1 MQLTRRHFLT
11 SSGSLALASLA
22 PGRPLRRPR
31 RDKVRLGVVGVW
43 NRGRSNLEGV
53 LGEEV
58 VALCDVDR
66 RHLGQGAEVVAQRTD
81 GSRTPLLFKDYRR
94 MLDCPEV
101 LDAVVVSTADH
112 THASVAAAAL
122 RRGLHV
128 YCEKPLAH
136 SPGEIRLLQGLAREK
151 GLVTQMGTQIHAGD
165 NYRRVVEL
173 IRSGAIGEVQYAQ
186 VWVSKGWADGRF
198 GQTKPA
204 PAHLDWDLW
213 QGPATERPY
222 CDGLHPANWRRFW
235 DYGTGTL
242 GDMACHLMD
251 VVHWA
256 LELGQPVRV
265 MSEGPAWHPVGT
277 PNWMRAHFVHRV
289 PKTGGGQR
297 DLVVHWAD
305 SGASGDYAQQG
316 FPSGIRFVGTTG
328 SLVCHYGNYLLEP
341 AEKFAQFEAPD
352 PSIPRSVGHYREWL
366 GGITEG
372 TPTTC
377 NFDYSGDL
385 ACTIVLGNVAYRVGE
400 AYDGPEPYPY
410 LKRTGRKTE
419 WRGEIEWD
427 AATGS
432 TGQAAADALLL
443 REYREGWEL

>member
-1 MQLTRRHFLT
+1 MDRFKNTDITNNLANTGD
-11 SSGSLALASLA
+11 SGNNQIIMKNVALVGAGYWGKNLA
-22 PGRPLRRPR
+22 R
-31 RDKVRLGVVGVW
+31 
-43 NRGRSNLEGV
+43 V
-53 LGEEV
+53 LGELGRLRTICDTDEA
-58 VALCDVDR
+58 VAGPIAQR
-66 RHLGQGAEVVAQRTD
+66 QGAGWVDDLGAVLEDSEIAAIVIA
-81 GSRTPLLFKDYRR
+81 TPAITHFEIASNALSAGKDVYVEKPCSHNPREGEI
-94 MLDCPEV
+94 L
-101 LDAVVVSTADH
+101 
-112 THASVAAAAL
+112 VAAAEKHQRIVTMGNQ
-122 RRGLHV
+122 RRSWPAVIEAIEIARTKIGRTYFARSWYANKRPRTGKRTKV
-128 YCEKPLAH
+128 DVPKP
-136 SPGEIRLLQGLAREK
+136 
-151 GLVTQMGTQIHAGD
+151 
-165 NYRRVVEL
+165 
-173 IRSGAIGEVQYAQ
+173 
-186 VWVSKGWADGRF
+186 
-198 GQTKPA
+198 
-204 PAHLDWDLW
+204 LDWDLW
-213 QGPATERPY
+213 QGPVAERPY

-256 LELGQPVRV
+256 LDLGQPVRV

-305 SGASGDYAQQG
+305 SGASGDYAQKG
-316 FPSGIRFVGTTG
+316 FPNGIRFVGSAG
-328 SLVCHYGNYLLEP
+328 SLVCHYGNWVLEP
-341 AEKFAQFEAPD
+341 AEKFTQFEAPAR
-352 PSIPRSVGHYREWL
+352 SIAPSVGHYREWL
-366 GGITEG
+366 NGITEG

-410 LKRTGRKTE
+410 LKRTARKTQ

-427 AATGS
+427 AATGR